1 MLDASIA
8 QRGPDAAGRF
18 HDQAEGVEILM
29 LHRRLS
35 VIDHV
40 GGSQPMVSYVGESPE
55 LAMVFNGCIYNNT
68 TLRDELIGLG
78 ATFTSDH
85 SDTET
90 LFKAY
95 QQWGG
100 DCTDHLDGMYAV
112 VIWDRR
118 TCQLS
123 LFRDP
128 YGQKPLYILDLG
140 EAGDG
145 CIFCSNPEP
154 LQTIATELGLTN
166 ISTSALQRYLQLG
179 YLTSSDT
186 LIEPVKCVGQSTPLF
201 QPTSET
207 IEGAIRGSVIDH
219 LESDVPLGCFLSGGV
234 DSSLI
239 AAFAQQELGNLRTYC
254 VKMDDPAY
262 DESSYASAVAEHLG
276 TTHETLRVSM
286 NPAEDVYTLVQQLG
300 QPFADSSI
308 LPTYW
313 ISMAA
318 RKEVTVA
325 LSGDGGD
332 ELFLGYNRYL
342 AINTIARWHTVLARI
357 PWGGG
362 SKPQTMKAKLGR
374 MANASRDWSLCD
386 VASIESVFSRNEIE
400 QLTGEPF
407 GEAVV
412 PVEIGTPVQR
422 LQQFDIEH
430 YLAGDLLRKVDTASM
445 AVALEV
451 RSPLLSM
458 RVRNAVAPLTTR
470 QLLSGGRKG
479 VLRSIARKY
488 LPNHIVERPK
498 MGFAV
503 PLKSWLQSEQSS
515 LGQLASDVLLS
526 DDPFAGLSIK
536 KEVVTT
542 MLQEHRLGQRNYEHK
557 LFALLTLALWNQQ
570 ARA

>member
-18 HDQAEGVEILM
+18 HDHAQGVEILL
-29 LHRRLS
+29 LHQRLS

-68 TLRDELIGLG
+68 TLRAELIGLG

-166 ISTSALQRYLQLG
+166 IVTSALQRYLQLG

-186 LIEPVKCVGQSTPLF
+186 LIEPVKCVAQSTPLF

-286 NPAEDVYTLVQQLG
+286 NPAEDLYTLVQQLG

-386 VASIESVFSRNEIE
+386 VASIESIFSRNEIE

-412 PVEIGTPVQR
+412 PVDIGTPVQR

-430 YLAGDLLRKVDTASM
+430 YLAGDLLRKVDSASM

-488 LPNHIVERPK
+488 LPNHIVDRPK

-526 DDPFAGLSIK
+526 ADPFAGLSIK

-542 MLQEHRLGQRNYEHK
+542 MLQEHRSGQRNHEHK
-557 LFALLTLALWNQQ
+557 LFALLTLALWNRQ

>member
-40 GGSQPMVSYVGESPE
+40 GGSQPMVSYVVESPE

-262 DESSYASAVAEHLG
+262 DGSSYASAVAEHLG

-286 NPAEDVYTLVQQLG
+286 NPAEDICTLVQQLG

-430 YLAGDLLRKVDTASM
+430 YLAGDLLRKVDSASM